1 MFHPFR
7 LLLNRYTVYM
17 IKPGNTEKLCETR
30 LGCSATGYQLTGI
43 LSESV
48 KEFQAA
54 QLEILISRASLN
66 SLNS

>member
-1 MFHPFR
+1 
-7 LLLNRYTVYM
+7 M